1 MAAEFVPMWAPDARA
16 FKRATFMS
24 STDDVE
30 LLGTVKDGDSEE
42 GEVVSHPAFRSTTP
56 FGKHA
61 SPQAGVQPESG
72 GEEDTP
78 AQAVSQPEA
87 PQPAQ
92 AAAPVVSA
100 PEAQAPGVA
109 DEVTDALD
117 ALEAEVESTVSP
129 ERIEELEDKAFQRG
143 RAAAMAEMAGKLE
156 ALREESKRHSEVA
169 ASLGPV
175 VEELDGLRHR
185 LIRQSSEDVA
195 ELALHMARRVV
206 GETLAVHPQ
215 ALRKLVMDAIER
227 LPGDDEI
234 TVRVRPED
242 LEVLEQQLPTR
253 RSVQVIADESI
264 EGGCVVEA
272 QCGEVSS
279 SIDTA
284 FTGLRAAVEEWLE
297 DQK

>member
-1 MAAEFVPMWAPDARA
+1 MAAEFLPMWAPDARA
-16 FKRATFMS
+16 FKRATYMT

-30 LLGTVKDGDSEE
+30 LLGTVKDGDSEG
-42 GEVVSHPAFRSTTP
+42 GEVVEHPAARSTTP
-56 FGKHA
+56 FGKHR
-61 SPQAGVQPESG
+61 SKHEEHSLESSDEEQEQALESILEEENDELRAGGSSALSAEEQPPMVPTE
-72 GEEDTP
+72 
-78 AQAVSQPEA
+78 
-87 PQPAQ
+87 
-92 AAAPVVSA
+92 
-100 PEAQAPGVA
+100 VA
-109 DEVTDALD
+109 DALD
-117 ALEAEVESTVSP
+117 ALEAEVEGSLSQ
-129 ERIEELEDKAFQRG
+129 EALEELEEKAFQRG
-143 RAAAMAEMAGKLE
+143 RAAAMAEMAGKLQ
-156 ALREESKRHSEVA
+156 ALREEGDRHAEIA
-169 ASLGPV
+169 ASVGPV
-175 VEELDGLRHR
+175 VQELDGLRQR

-242 LEVLEQQLPTR
+242 LEVIDQHLPTR
-253 RSVQVIADESI
+253 RSVRVIPDEGI

-284 FTGLRAAVEEWLE
+284 FTGLRAAVDEWLE
-297 DQK
+297 EQK

>member
-1 MAAEFVPMWAPDARA
+1 MAGEFLPMWAPDARA
-16 FKRATFMS
+16 FKRATYMA

-30 LLGTVKDGDSEE
+30 LLGTVKDGDSES
-42 GEVVSHPAFRSTTP
+42 GEVVEHPAARSTTP
-56 FGKHA
+56 FGKHPSAVEEHSLDTLQQDQPSQA
-61 SPQAGVQPESG
+61 SFSEDDQDATM
-72 GEEDTP
+72 GEADP
-78 AQAVSQPEA
+78 L
-87 PQPAQ
+87 
-92 AAAPVVSA
+92 AAEEPPPSVPS
-100 PEAQAPGVA
+100 EVA
-109 DEVTDALD
+109 NALD
-117 ALEAEVESTVSP
+117 ALEAEVEESLSQ
-129 ERIEELEDKAFQRG
+129 EALDELEEKAFQRG
-143 RAAAMAEMAGKLE
+143 RAAAMAEVAGKLQS
-156 ALREESKRHSEVA
+156 LREEGERHAEMA
-169 ASLGPV
+169 ARFGPV
-175 VEELDGLRHR
+175 VEELDGLRQR

-234 TVRVRPED
+234 TVRVRPQD
-242 LEVLEQQLPTR
+242 LEVIDQHLPTR
-253 RSVQVIADESI
+253 RSIRVIPDEGI

-284 FTGLRAAVEEWLE
+284 FTGLRAAVDEWLE

>member
-1 MAAEFVPMWAPDARA
+1 MAAEFLPMWAPDARA
-16 FKRATFMS
+16 FKRATYMA

-42 GEVVSHPAFRSTTP
+42 GEVVQHPAARSTTP
-56 FGKHA
+56 FGKH
-61 SPQAGVQPESG
+61 SQSEQQVPEEAQLDDGESSAELLSMEELREPNPSSG
-72 GEEDTP
+72 
-78 AQAVSQPEA
+78 AVA
-87 PQPAQ
+87 DD
-92 AAAPVVSA
+92 AAPPSVPSGVV
-100 PEAQAPGVA
+100 
-109 DEVTDALD
+109 DALE
-117 ALEAEVESTVSP
+117 ALEAEVEGPMTS
-129 ERIEELEDKAFQRG
+129 EALEELEEQAFQRG
-143 RAAAMAEMAGKLE
+143 RAAAMAEMSGQLQS
-156 ALREESKRHSEVA
+156 LREESERHAEIA
-169 ASLGPV
+169 ASVGPIAQ
-175 VEELDGLRHR
+175 ELDGLRHR
-185 LIRQSSEDVA
+185 LIRQSAEDVA

-215 ALRKLVMDAIER
+215 ALRKLVLDAIER

-242 LEVLEQQLPTR
+242 LEVVDQHLPTR
-253 RSVQVIADESI
+253 RSVRVIPDEGI

-284 FTGLRAAVEEWLE
+284 FTGLRAAVDEWLE

>member
-1 MAAEFVPMWAPDARA
+1 MAGEFLPMWAPDARA
-16 FKRATFMS
+16 FKRATYMA

-30 LLGTVKDGDSEE
+30 LLGTVKDGDSEG
-42 GEVVSHPAFRSTTP
+42 GEVVEHPAARSTTP
-56 FGKHA
+56 FGKHPSAVEEPSLDTLQQDQPSQA
-61 SPQAGVQPESG
+61 STSEGDRDAAM
-72 GEEDTP
+72 GEAIP
-78 AQAVSQPEA
+78 S
-87 PQPAQ
+87 
-92 AAAPVVSA
+92 AAEEPPPSVPS
-100 PEAQAPGVA
+100 EVA
-109 DEVTDALD
+109 NALD
-117 ALEAEVESTVSP
+117 ALEAEVEESLSQ
-129 ERIEELEDKAFQRG
+129 EALDELEEKAFQRG
-143 RAAAMAEMAGKLE
+143 RAAAMAEMAGKLQS
-156 ALREESKRHSEVA
+156 LREEGERHAEVA
-169 ASLGPV
+169 ARFGPV
-175 VEELDGLRHR
+175 VEELDGLRQR

-234 TVRVRPED
+234 TVRVRPQD
-242 LEVLEQQLPTR
+242 LEAIDQHLPTR
-253 RSVQVIADESI
+253 RSIRVIPDEGI

-284 FTGLRAAVEEWLE
+284 FTGLRAAVDEWLE